1 MLRPL
6 IQKFRHTRRLSHYT
20 ASGLGVGRS
29 IPPTSALG
37 HSVMSESPWSQPETV
52 AGFVRSPPNGT
63 LLQAAARERRASAR
77 LLDIGCGAGRNALPL
92 AETGW
97 EVVGTDLS
105 LPMLMAAATRVTEA
119 GLVNRVR
126 LLRAPMDHLPFA
138 SAVFDFI
145 VAHGIWNL
153 ARSGSE
159 FRQAIREAAR
169 VARPRCALFLFTF
182 SRNTLTAAAAPV
194 AGESFVFTEFSGQPQ
209 CFLTEEQLVR
219 ELAASGFEPDPSLPL
234 RELNRPVKGALRST
248 PGPVIYEAMFRQ
260 VG

>member
-1 MLRPL
+1 M
-6 IQKFRHTRRLSHYT
+6 
-20 ASGLGVGRS
+20 RS
-29 IPPTSALG
+29 
-37 HSVMSESPWSQPETV
+37 SP
-52 AGFVRSPPNGT
+52 NDT
-63 LLQAAARERRASAR
+63 LLQIAAREWRAPAR

-92 AETGW
+92 AHAGW
-97 EVVGTDLS
+97 SVVGTDLS
-105 LPMLMAAATRVTEA
+105 LPMLTAAATRVVDSELA
-119 GLVNRVR
+119 NRVR
-126 LLRAPMDHLPFA
+126 LLRASMDQLPFV
-138 SAVFDFI
+138 SAGFDFI

-209 CFLTEEQLVR
+209 CFLTEEQLVS

-248 PGPVIYEAMFRQ
+248 PGPVIYEAMFRH